1 MDAVMLPPVLFT
13 KLMLL
18 ILVGM
23 LTVNPRIEPDIVPSI
38 TGIVSF

>member
-1 MDAVMLPPVLFT
+1 
-13 KLMLL
+13 L
-18 ILVGM
+18 IVAGR